1 MGLEINPTDKSKRGQ
16 EVFFV
21 CFFLILL
28 FLLFAMATVEFVQYK
43 QVKIEHIATLIT
55 LLPDREVQLQ
65 PWEGNY
71 SHDV

>member
-1 MGLEINPTDKSKRGQ
+1 
-16 EVFFV
+16 
-21 CFFLILL
+21 
-28 FLLFAMATVEFVQYK
+28 MATVEFVQYK

>member
-16 EVFFV
+16 DFF
-21 CFFLILL
+21 FNFLLL
-28 FLLFAMATVEFVQYK
+28 LLFAMATVEFVQYK

>member
-16 EVFFV
+16 D
-21 CFFLILL
+21 FFLNFLL
-28 FLLFAMATVEFVQYK
+28 LLLFAMATVEFVQYK

>member
-16 EVFFV
+16 EFF
-21 CFFLILL
+21 FFILL
-28 FLLFAMATVEFVQYK
+28 LLFAMATVEFVQYK
-43 QVKIEHIATLIT
+43 QVKIEHTATLIT

>member
-1 MGLEINPTDKSKRGQ
+1 
-16 EVFFV
+16 
-21 CFFLILL
+21 
-28 FLLFAMATVEFVQYK
+28 MATVEFVQYK
-43 QVKIEHIATLIT
+43 QVKIEHTATLIT